1 MGYQKPNNEL
11 KFQIYPYVNI
21 KSQKNLRDFDDYAM
35 DVDTRKDI
43 DDEMGYDNDID
54 QIRRTLE

>member
-11 KFQIYPYVNI
+11 KSQIYPYVNI
-21 KSQKNLRDFDDYAM
+21 KSQKNLRDFDDYTM

-43 DDEMGYDNDID
+43 DDEMRYDNDSD
-54 QIRRTLE
+54 